1 MGTLPFGLGLQAQK
15 NPELMAKLQQAAQT
29 SPQMARVLSQVM
41 GGQSAQPQT
50 HPASAE
56 EIQRLYR
63 DTLGRDASPEEI
75 QSHVG
80 NPGGFAGVMNT
91 IKTSPEYQQLM
102 ANPIGIPGGGSGWGR
117 SSPGQVVNTP
127 PTVVKPTAGTDYTV
141 EPVPGWDPN
150 TITVQGG
157 SPGSWGADGQW
168 QGAWGPN
175 GEWLGN
181 GKRIVTKPG
190 FTPPAYTPPREGGFS
205 GMTIPNPAINQIS
218 SGPVNP
224 WIAKPQD
231 GLWSKPAQS
240 SGGYLQALNPTG
252 AYGASNSWDAIS
264 KGVTNLAGSMNK
276 SANTSGY
283 TKPRSSI
290 SLDPQPADPWTRPTR
305 KQW

>member
-1 MGTLPFGLGLQAQK
+1 
-15 NPELMAKLQQAAQT
+15 
-29 SPQMARVLSQVM
+29 
-41 GGQSAQPQT
+41 
-50 HPASAE
+50 
-56 EIQRLYR
+56 
-63 DTLGRDASPEEI
+63 
-75 QSHVG
+75 
-80 NPGGFAGVMNT
+80 VMNT

-102 ANPIGIPGGGSGWGR
+102 ANPIGIQGDGRGWGNY
-117 SSPGQVVNTP
+117 SPGQVVNTP

-190 FTPPAYTPPREGGFS
+190 FTPPAYTPPREGGFT
-205 GMTIPNPAINQIS
+205 GTTIPAPGDNKFLNPQLERPD
-218 SGPVNP
+218 GPP
-224 WIAKPQD
+224 WANIDPRESIGFRLPSQ